1 MIIQLES
8 ITGENI
14 AGENIAAARHDL
26 ETLAQTWGHELTDA
40 THHRPKPAEPTHP
53 DRDKGIDPIAVS
65 ALVLSL
71 PSVAVAAL
79 DLADRIRKRRRADEL
94 IERPQPGRA
103 PGGRAA
109 ARPAPTRRAE
119 LTDPRRTPRPARRRR
134 PHRLIDTFQVNS

>member
-8 ITGENI
+8 IAGENI
-14 AGENIAAARHDL
+14 AGEDITAARHDL

-94 IERPQPGRA
+94 IEHARNL
-103 PGGRAA
+103 A
-109 ARPAPTRRAE
+109 ARQVAVR
-119 LTDPRRTPRPARRRR
+119 LLARRR
-134 PHRLIDTFQVNS
+134 PVELSSLTPDELLDLLAEEDPTD